1 MKMKVSFAVAMVAV
15 ITPTILFAAEDWLI
29 GTARGLPTFSASVE
43 SGSLVMVCD
52 PDRVYNPDVSYAN
65 FVVTLPQD
73 PAARQIVFMSATGQQ
88 AAFDVRDG
96 TATQQE
102 ARPADWTAL
111 VEMIQQGGTIAVVTA
126 RDTFS
131 LDMKAMPDFD
141 CD

>member
-1 MKMKVSFAVAMVAV
+1 MKLTVSFSVAMIAA

-29 GTARGLPTFSASVE
+29 GTARGLPTFSMSVE
-43 SGSLVMVCD
+43 GGSLVMVCD

-73 PAARQIVFMSATGQQ
+73 PTARQIVFMSATGQQ
-88 AAFDVRDG
+88 AAFDVKNG

-102 ARPADWTAL
+102 ARPADWAAL
-111 VEMIQQGGTIAVVTA
+111 VELIQQGGTIAVVTA

-131 LDMKAMPDFD
+131 LEMNAMPDFD
-141 CD
+141 CG

>member
-1 MKMKVSFAVAMVAV
+1 MKMKVSLPAAMVAV

-65 FVVTLPQD
+65 FVVTVPKD
-73 PAARQIVFMSATGQQ
+73 PTARQIVFMSAIGQQ
-88 AAFDVRDG
+88 AAFDVSDG
-96 TATQQE
+96 TATQQD
-102 ARPADWTAL
+102 AGPADWAAL

-131 LDMKAMPDFD
+131 LDMTAMPNFD

>member
-1 MKMKVSFAVAMVAV
+1 MRMRILVTATVAAASA
-15 ITPTILFAAEDWLI
+15 PTLLLAAQEWRT
-29 GTARGLPTFSASVE
+29 GMSRGLSTWSASAE
-43 SGSLVMVCD
+43 GGSLVMVCD

-65 FVVTLPQD
+65 FVVAMPQD
-73 PAARQIVFMSATGQQ
+73 STAHQIVFLSGTGQQ

-102 ARPADWTAL
+102 ARPADWAAL
-111 VEMIQQGGTIAVVTA
+111 IGMIRQGGPFALVTA

-131 LDMKAMPDFD
+131 LDMVALPDFD

>member
-1 MKMKVSFAVAMVAV
+1 MKMRISLAAAMVAA
-15 ITPTILFAAEDWLI
+15 ISPTILFAAEDWRV
-29 GTARGLPTFSASVE
+29 GTARGLQTWSASA
-43 SGSLVMVCD
+43 SGGSFIMVCD

-65 FVVTLPQD
+65 FVVTLPKD
-73 PAARQIVFMSATGQQ
+73 PTARQIVFMSAIGQQ

-96 TATQQE
+96 TATQQD
-102 ARPADWTAL
+102 AGSADWAAL

-131 LDMKAMPDFD
+131 LDMTAMPNFD

>member
-1 MKMKVSFAVAMVAV
+1 MKMKVSLPAAMVAV

-65 FVVTLPQD
+65 FVVTVPKD
-73 PAARQIVFMSATGQQ
+73 PTARQIVFMSATGQQ
-88 AAFDVRDG
+88 AAFDVKDG
-96 TATQQE
+96 TTTRQE
-102 ARPADWTAL
+102 ARPADWAAL

-131 LDMKAMPDFD
+131 LDMKAMPNFD